1 MRTTSLQFSV
11 LVATLFSAGMV
22 TAQAADGLFYD
33 PSNAASPTGKTT
45 GYQLYRT
52 IGCPARELLG
62 NPCPVPTPSEIMSA
76 ADKDVALAEP
86 VFTARV
92 APPAPTPAVVVA
104 APVPARTESYCTV
117 LDIQFEIDRY
127 DIQLEVKEKL
137 AVLATFM
144 RKYPDSSAVIE
155 GHTDDVG
162 TDADNLRLSQ
172 RRADSVV
179 DYLVREHG
187 IAPTRLSAVGYG
199 ETSPVAD
206 NASEEGKRINRRID
220 AVIGCVTDTA
230 GLRVAPARI
239 SMALLIEFDR
249 NQTQV
254 KPEYNGDLRKVAEF
268 MQENPSVTA
277 TVEGHTGNLQGTSE
291 QALEI
296 SQQRARNVVNTLVDN
311 FGVARSRLTAEG
323 FGETRLVAYGNAR
336 EGQQNNRRVNI
347 IFTYPK

>member
-1 MRTTSLQFSV
+1 MKDRDAKQRVTSILEPIMRTTSLHFSV

-22 TAQAADGLFYD
+22 TEQAADGLFYD
-33 PSNAASPTGKTT
+33 PSNAASPTGKTI

-52 IGCPARELLG
+52 IGCPARVLLG
-62 NPCPVPTPSEIMSA
+62 TPCPVPTPLDIMSA
-76 ADKDVALAEP
+76 ADNQAASPEP
-86 VFTARV
+86 FATNRV
-92 APPAPTPAVVVA
+92 SPSSPTPAVIVV
-104 APVPARTESYCTV
+104 PVPSRTESYCAV
-117 LDIQFEIDRY
+117 LDIQFEIDRH
-127 DIQLEVKEKL
+127 DIQREVKEKL

-162 TDADNLRLSQ
+162 TDADNLYLSR

-187 IAPTRLSAVGYG
+187 IAPARLSAVGYG

-206 NASEEGKRINRRID
+206 NASEAGKRINRRID

-268 MQENPSVTA
+268 MQ
-277 TVEGHTGNLQGTSE
+277 
-291 QALEI
+291 
-296 SQQRARNVVNTLVDN
+296 
-311 FGVARSRLTAEG
+311 
-323 FGETRLVAYGNAR
+323 
-336 EGQQNNRRVNI
+336 
-347 IFTYPK
+347 